1 MCIRD
6 RWVIVTFEEDGIIN
20 ISNPIRIKHLTKP
33 TEYLPENVT
42 LASNTTMPI
51 FEWQDGSFDDTIIYF
66 QAVLTE
72 NDDLLSA
79 TYTFDKNFQYYNLDN
94 VDLNITEE
102 EHPSLEQSFNYAFT
116 LLAVSEDNWVNL
128 FSTISF
134 EVQ

>member
-1 MCIRD
+1 
-6 RWVIVTFEEDGIIN
+6 
-20 ISNPIRIKHLTKP
+20 
-33 TEYLPENVT
+33 
-42 LASNTTMPI
+42 MPI
-51 FEWQDGSFDDTIIYF
+51 FEWQDGVFDDTAIYF

-94 VDLNITEE
+94 VVLNITEE
-102 EHPSLEQSFNYAFT
+102 EPPSLEQAFNYGFT

-128 FSTISF
+128 FSTIPF